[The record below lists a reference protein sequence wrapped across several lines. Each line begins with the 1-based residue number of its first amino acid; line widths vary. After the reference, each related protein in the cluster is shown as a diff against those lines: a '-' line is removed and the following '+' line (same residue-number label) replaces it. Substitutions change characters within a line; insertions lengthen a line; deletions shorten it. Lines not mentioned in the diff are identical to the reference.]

1 MSAKNVKTLRAAHES
16 WNKRD
21 FAGVIRNSAA
31 NLTYTDHARPL
42 TLNTREKFREWTEG
56 WAKAFS
62 DGRISNPQYIDA
74 GDIVVAQFTAEGT
87 NDGPFGSM
95 KPTGR
100 KMSLPFC
107 EICHFDKQGRIVSGG
122 VLLRPIHTLDSTR
135 SHPTACRGSITR
147 QLLTH
152 TKGALPARLFPLSG
166 RRQLRALGASS
177 PAPGHPP
184 RDPSVGAVAKHLWYL
199 AAR

>member
-21 FAGVIRNSAA
+21 FLGVVSNAVKG
-31 NLTYTDHARPL
+31 LGYTDHARVI

-62 DGRISNPQYIDA
+62 DGRITNPQYTDA
-74 GDIVVAQFTAEGT
+74 GNIVVAQFTVEGT
-87 NDGPFGSM
+87 NDGPLGSM

-107 EICHFDKQGRIVSGG
+107 EICHFDKQGRVVSGG
-122 VLLRPIHTLDSTR
+122 CYYDQYT
-135 SHPTACRGSITR
+135 
-147 QLLTH
+147 LLTQLGH
-152 TKGALPARLFPLSG
+152 IQPL
-166 RRQLRALGASS
+166 
-177 PAPGHPP
+177 
-184 RDPSVGAVAKHLWYL
+184 AVA
-199 AAR
+199 A